1 MVDYFEVL
9 EELTPCEYRECC
21 IYALILIEQSF
32 SRSLFIHSQTV
43 ERFCAIMYG
52 FAYKNLS
59 EIDREGLNL
68 QLSALT
74 GLSLKEF
81 NHVEST
87 VFRAFDFNL
96 NITEEYF
103 LNKVAAFEK
112 AAAADA
118 VTHDKCTEYASS
130 INSD

>member
-1 MVDYFEVL
+1 
-9 EELTPCEYRECC
+9 
-21 IYALILIEQSF
+21 
-32 SRSLFIHSQTV
+32 
-43 ERFCAIMYG
+43 MYG

-87 VFRAFDFNL
+87 IFRAFDFNL
-96 NITEEYF
+96 NVTEEYF
-103 LNKVAAFEK
+103 SNKVAAFEK

-118 VTHDKCTEYASS
+118 VTQDMCSGSESADSIDSEQLFSNDDQSAENPTGAHSEADESESSSTE
-130 INSD
+130 

>member
-1 MVDYFEVL
+1 
-9 EELTPCEYRECC
+9 
-21 IYALILIEQSF
+21 
-32 SRSLFIHSQTV
+32 
-43 ERFCAIMYG
+43 MYG

-68 QLSALT
+68 QLSALS

-96 NITEEYF
+96 NVTEEYF

-118 VTHDKCTEYASS
+118 VTQDKCSESVGS
-130 INSD
+130 VDSDQLFYNDDQSAENPTGAHSEADENESLTSE